1 MPMKELIVIMFIASA
16 MLMIAKPA
24 FRNIV
29 SANDFNRRAKLWFI
43 ITAILFLSND
53 FWIFMVGSALAIHVA
68 KMRER
73 NYVALY
79 FMLLFV
85 APMHAS
91 SDIYGFGVMNYMFT
105 LNPVRLLEL
114 LILLPAALMLSK
126 RSDTRAFGRVLP
138 DKLLLMYML
147 LTVLLQLRGTTITDS
162 MRFGFYTYIDI
173 FLPYYVFS
181 RSLKNMD
188 QFKDAMVAMVVASL
202 ILAGVAMFEF
212 LKHWLLYTGAVQA
225 LGVHSGFGTFL
236 MRGGDLRAQ
245 GSAGQ
250 SIVLGYVLMITIG
263 FYHYLY
269 KINHKKLA
277 GRLVLAVL
285 AGGLFASIS
294 RGPWVGALAFLIVY
308 NLFAFNAL
316 GGTAKLASAGVVA
329 LLFALLMPGGEKLI
343 NLLPFVGSDIDGTTL
358 YRQRLFEMAMVVIQ
372 QHLWFGSVTF
382 LDTPEMQSMMQGQG
396 IIDLVN
402 SYLEITLKYGLVGLG
417 LFVGF
422 FGSVIYGL
430 YKSFQRIKYSR
441 NHGQAYVL
449 GVTLFSLLPA
459 ILLTIA
465 TVSSIL
471 LIPMLYWAVA
481 GMAVGYIEMNRNR
494 MLEENQA

>member
-1 MPMKELIVIMFIASA
+1 MKELIVIMFIASA

-29 SANDFNRRAKLWFI
+29 SANDFNRRAKLWFV

-68 KMRER
+68 KIRER

-91 SDIYGFGVMNYMFT
+91 SDIYGFGVMNYVFT
-105 LNPVRLLEL
+105 LNSVRLLEL
-114 LILLPAALMLSK
+114 LILFPAALMLSK
-126 RSDTRAFGRVLP
+126 GSDTVAFGRVLP
-138 DKLLLMYML
+138 DKFLLMYML
-147 LTVLLQLRGTTITDS
+147 LIVLMQLRGTTITDS

-188 QFKDAMVAMVVASL
+188 QFKDAMAAMVVAAL
-202 ILAGVAMFEF
+202 ISAGVAMFEF
-212 LKHWLLYTGAVQA
+212 LKHWPLYTGAVQA
-225 LGVHSGFGTFL
+225 LGVHSDFGTFL
-236 MRGGDLRAQ
+236 LRGGDLRAQ
-245 GSAGQ
+245 SSASQ
-250 SIVLGYVLMITIG
+250 PIILGYVLMIAIG
-263 FYHYLY
+263 FYHCLY
-269 KINHKKLA
+269 KINHKKLIGHLLLA
-277 GRLVLAVL
+277 ILV
-285 AGGLFASIS
+285 GGLFASIS
-294 RGPWVGALAFLIVY
+294 RGPWVGALAFLIIY
-308 NLFAFNAL
+308 NLLSFNAL
-316 GGTAKLASAGVVA
+316 NNTVKVAVVGGVV
-329 LLFALLMPGGEKLI
+329 LLFVLLMPGGEKLI
-343 NLLPFVGSDIDGTTL
+343 NLLPFIGSDMDGTTL

-372 QHLWFGSVTF
+372 QNLWFGSVVF
-382 LDTPEMQSMMQGQG
+382 LDAPEMQSMMQGQG

-430 YKSFQRIKYSR
+430 YKSFQRIKYR
-441 NHGQAYVL
+441 GNHKQAYVL
-449 GVTLFSLLPA
+449 GVTLFALLMA
-459 ILLTIA
+459 ILVTIA

-471 LIPMLYWAVA
+471 LIPALYWAVA
-481 GMAVGYIEMNRNR
+481 GMAVGYIEMNQNR
-494 MLEENQA
+494 MLEENKA